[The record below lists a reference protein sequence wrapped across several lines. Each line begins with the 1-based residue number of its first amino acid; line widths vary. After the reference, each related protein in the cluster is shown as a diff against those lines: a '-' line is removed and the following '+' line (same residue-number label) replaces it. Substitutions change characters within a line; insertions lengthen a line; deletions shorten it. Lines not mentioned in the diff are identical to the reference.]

1 MVAFVFLMRTL
12 KYLEISDVGQLG
24 AWNTISYTKEQSPFL
39 AEMRAVEDAY
49 CQPSASVMRCCRQLP
64 PATGTECAGSP
75 VRSFSGSEELEFSEV
90 NRSGRC
96 IIIFCKEFSSWY

>member
-1 MVAFVFLMRTL
+1 M
-12 KYLEISDVGQLG
+12 K
-24 AWNTISYTKEQSPFL
+24 
-39 AEMRAVEDAY
+39 
-49 CQPSASVMRCCRQLP
+49 CCRQLP
-64 PATGTECAGSP
+64 PAAGTECAGNP